1 MGAVDFLQTT
11 SQLDAFD
18 GVCEFIVTFQ
28 DGNEALDEGHYVVRE
43 HQAERPLGMSP
54 PVT

>member
-18 GVCEFIVTFQ
+18 GVCELIVTFQ
-28 DGNEALDEGHYVVRE
+28 EGNEALDKGRYVCGNAKPKGRW
-43 HQAERPLGMSP
+43 
-54 PVT
+54 T